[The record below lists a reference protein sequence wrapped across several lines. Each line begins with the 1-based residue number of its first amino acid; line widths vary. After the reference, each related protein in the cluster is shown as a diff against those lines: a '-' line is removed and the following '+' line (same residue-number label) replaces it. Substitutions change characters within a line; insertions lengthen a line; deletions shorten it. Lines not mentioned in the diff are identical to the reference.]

1 MTKMTKSKT
10 IVMLID
16 FGEHPGVT
24 DDIYTGNKRYSELQK
39 LICNVANRTELY
51 FVTNL
56 PYEADPRLAEILK
69 MARTTGFKTLE
80 IRETLRPNVGDHT
93 IEEVSNHLKLK
104 FDIEIDPSDT
114 QIILGGCNMG
124 GCIANSKQI
133 SAVYWS
139 IAGYKTTI
147 HVPLCGEYEQPGINQ
162 VERTYY
168 GFQKLYTVIKKHNAF
183 DNISMSTEWHEIRGL

>member
-1 MTKMTKSKT
+1 MKTYKT
-10 IVMLID
+10 ILMLID
-16 FGEHPGVT
+16 FGEHPGIT
-24 DDIYTGNKRYSELQK
+24 DDIYTNNKRYSELQK
-39 LICNVANRTELY
+39 LLTNVDRRTELY

-56 PYEADPRLAEILK
+56 PYIKDPRLAEILK
-69 MARTTGFKTLE
+69 MARTTGHHTLE
-80 IRETLRPNVGDHT
+80 ITETLRPNSGDHT

-104 FDIEIDPSDT
+104 FDIEISPLDT
-114 QIILGGCNMG
+114 QIIIGGNNIA

-139 IAGYKTTI
+139 NAGYKTTI

-162 VERTYY
+162 VERVYY